1 MGFLRHEYW
10 SGLPFRSLGNLLN
23 PGVKPTSP
31 TLAGGVSTA
40 EPPGKPVAENSQ
52 ALTLRVELGSIF
64 DLLCLVLLSKLENQQ
79 MLAHHPD
86 SFFY

>member
-10 SGLPFRSLGNLLN
+10 SGLPFPSPGDLLN

-31 TLAGGVSTA
+31 TLAGRVSTA
-40 EPPGKPVAENSQ
+40 EPPGKPVVENSQ
-52 ALTLRVELGSIF
+52 ALTLSMELGSIF
-64 DLLCLVLLSKLENQQ
+64 DLLCLVSLSKLENQQ

>member
-10 SGLPFRSLGNLLN
+10 SGLPFPSPGDLLN
-23 PGVKPTSP
+23 PEIKPTSP
-31 TLAGGVSTA
+31 TLAGGVSTT
-40 EPPGKPVAENSQ
+40 EPPGKPVVMHSQ
-52 ALTLRVELGSIF
+52 ALTLGMELGNIF
-64 DLLCLVLLSKLENQQ
+64 DLLYLVLLSKLGNQQ